1 MDRTYNF
8 AGISKLNGKYKVRF
22 SDRATYVKNLQV
34 AGNTDID
41 LMELKEP
48 MTKIDAVKYMLAI
61 NFDNGNAE
69 IRSALESNLEVRADR
84 ARAKTAPIDDP
95 VVYMREI
102 CTRLRELNELV
113 ARMTVF
119 ADDMDD
125 DDDAPNP
132 VPVAA
137 GVDDEDDDAP
147 F

>member
-22 SDRATYVKNLQV
+22 SDRSSYVKNLQI

-41 LMELKEP
+41 LIELKEP
-48 MTKIDAVKYMLAI
+48 MTKMDAVKYLLAI
-61 NFDNGNAE
+61 NFDNGNQA
-69 IRSALESNLEVRADR
+69 IRTALEGNLEVRVDR

-113 ARMTVF
+113 ARMTAF

-125 DDDAPNP
+125 DDSTSPA
-132 VPVAA
+132 PVAA
-137 GVDDEDDDAP
+137 GIDDDDAP

>member
-22 SDRATYVKNLQV
+22 SDRASYTRNLQV

-41 LMELKEP
+41 LLELKEP
-48 MTKIDAVKYMLAI
+48 MNKIDAVKYMLTI

-69 IRSALESNLEVRADR
+69 IRAALESNLEVRADR

-125 DDDAPNP
+125 DDASNP
-132 VPVAA
+132 VLVAA
-137 GVDDEDDDAP
+137 GVDDDDDDAP